1 MAKEMEVLFTET
13 RRGQFKIGE
22 QRKVKLGY
30 ARNYLLPQKLAVLVT
45 AQQLSLL
52 ASIRKKAQKQSDK
65 LKERAILLKE
75 SIHDQTL
82 TFEMNTHDDG
92 KLYGSVTP
100 GDVISQLNR
109 NFEAEL
115 EKNDLV
121 MEAHVKLIGTYVV
134 KVDLHPEVEINVN
147 LVIKSEESAN

>member
-1 MAKEMEVLFTET
+1 MEVLFTET

>member
-30 ARNYLLPQKLAVLVT
+30 ARNYLLPQKLAVVVT

-52 ASIRKKAQKQSDK
+52 ASIRKKAKNQSDK
-65 LKERAILLKE
+65 LKERSLLLKE
-75 SIHDQTL
+75 SIHNETL

-115 EKNDLV
+115 DKNDLV
-121 MEAHVKLIGTYVV
+121 MDAHIKLVGTYAI
-134 KVDLHPEVEINVN
+134 KVDLHPDVEINVN
-147 LVIKSEESAN
+147 VVIKSEESAS